1 MLWMIDN
8 QKGRRNVSD
17 YDKGLLAMR
26 KQELLRPIAEK
37 QRKETEGR
45 PSKLSAKLPTVSKID
60 TRKEAAK
67 EAAGVNG
74 RYVDMAKP
82 SSP

>member
-26 KQELLRPIAEK
+26 KQDLLRPMAK
-37 QRKETEGR
+37 LNSGTRTD
-45 PSKLSAKLPTVSKID
+45 LSAKLPTGKAIGD
-60 TRKEAAK
+60 TRREAAK

-74 RYVDMAKP
+74 RYVDMGRP

>member
-26 KQELLRPIAEK
+26 KQELLRPIAKENQK
-37 QRKETEGR
+37 QSEGQG
-45 PSKLSAKLPTVSKID
+45 KKGWAKLPDLKPID
-60 TRKEAAK
+60 TRREAGK
-67 EAAGVNG
+67 AAGVNG
-74 RYVDMAKP
+74 RYVDMARP